1 MEFKLDDKD
10 IELLAHKV
18 AEKIQ
23 HITIP
28 PTNLLTVEELAS
40 VLQVP
45 KSWIYDRT
53 RDRTSNGLPKI
64 KVGKYVRFN
73 LPEVIE
79 WFKNQDEQ

>member
-1 MEFKLDDKD
+1 MKLQLDDKD

-18 AEKIQ
+18 AEKIKE
-23 HITIP
+23 IP
-28 PTNLLTVEELAS
+28 MSPSNLLTVEELAS

-45 KSWIYDRT
+45 KSWVYDRT
-53 RDRTSNGLPKI
+53 RDRTSNGLQKI

-79 WFKNQDEQ
+79 WCKNQDAQ